1 MTRRGM
7 GKYGVDFITPQQMDF
22 EVQQLMTEFGN
33 AQRQIIE
40 PPIPID
46 DIVELYLKLDF
57 EIIDAKALFK
67 VDGVFGALWV
77 EDQKIGIDQS
87 LDPHE
92 HPQMLGRYHFTLA
105 HEVGHWRLHRRKFQ
119 KRAVTQTS
127 LLPDDPN
134 RPNYICR
141 DGDDDPIE
149 VQADMFAAMLM
160 MPEAMVRRVWHSQ
173 TEHGDPMSLDEIRAN
188 SSPVLQAE
196 IERRLRFKTGPLAEE
211 NALFEAAAKPM
222 ADIFEVSPPAMRR
235 RLQKL
240 NLLVKIKEKTLF
252 DGLE

>member
-1 MTRRGM
+1 MS
-7 GKYGVDFITPQQMDF
+7 
-22 EVQQLMTEFGN
+22 EFGN
-33 AQRQIIE
+33 AHGQIIA

-57 EIIDAKALFK
+57 EIIDAKALFN
-67 VDGVFGALWV
+67 VDGIFGALWV
-77 EDQKIGIDQS
+77 EEQKIGIDQS
-87 LDPHE
+87 LDPHTY
-92 HPQMLGRYHFTLA
+92 PKMLGRYHFTLA

-119 KRAVTQTS
+119 KRAVTQAS

-160 MPEAMVRRVWHSQ
+160 MPEAMVRRVWYGH
-173 TEHGDPMSLDEIRAN
+173 TEHGDPMSLDEIRT
-188 SSPVLQAE
+188 SSCSVLQTE
-196 IERRLRFKTGPLAEE
+196 IQRRLRFATGPRGEE
-211 NALFEAAAKPM
+211 NALFEAAANPLAK
-222 ADIFEVSPPAMRR
+222 IFQVSAVAMRR

-240 NLLVKIKEKTLF
+240 NLLVKTKEKTLF
-252 DGLE
+252 DSTN